1 MTTSGRKRTKV
12 LLVASGGGHWV
23 QLQRISP
30 AFKDAHRH
38 FVTVRRDYRSQ
49 IGLDDHLHWVPDATR
64 WSKIR
69 LLACVTMMLM
79 WIVVIRPKVIV
90 STGAAPGYFAIL
102 LGSRLGARTCWL
114 DSIANTEQLSMSGQ
128 RARKHAD
135 LVLTQW
141 EHLEQPADD
150 AGRCPVEYSGRVM

>member
-1 MTTSGRKRTKV
+1 MSSARKRKV

-23 QLQRISP
+23 QLQRVAP
-30 AFKDAHRH
+30 AFADAERH
-38 FVTVRRDYRSQ
+38 YVTVRRDYRSQ
-49 IGLDDHLHWVPDATR
+49 IEPEDHLHWVPDATR

-69 LLACVTMMLM
+69 LLACVIMMLY
-79 WIVVIRPKVIV
+79 WILLIRPKTIV

-128 RARKHAD
+128 RARLHAD

-141 EHLEQPADD
+141 EHLTESSDD
-150 AGRCPVEYSGRVM
+150 AGRCAVEYSGRVM

>member
-1 MTTSGRKRTKV
+1 MTVPVRNGRKV

-23 QLQRISP
+23 QLQRVAP
-30 AFKDAHRH
+30 AFKDAERH

-49 IGLDDHLHWVPDATR
+49 IGPDDHLHWVPDATR
-64 WSKIR
+64 WSKVR
-69 LLACVTMMLM
+69 LLACVAMMLM
-79 WIVVIRPKVIV
+79 WILVIRPKVIV

-114 DSIANTEQLSMSGQ
+114 DSIANTEELSMSGR

-150 AGRCPVEYSGRVM
+150 VDGCAVEYAGRVM